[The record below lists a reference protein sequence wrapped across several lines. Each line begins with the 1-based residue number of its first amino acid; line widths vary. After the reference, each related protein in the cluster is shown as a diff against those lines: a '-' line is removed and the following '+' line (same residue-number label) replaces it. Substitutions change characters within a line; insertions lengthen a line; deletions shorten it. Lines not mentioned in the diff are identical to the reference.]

1 MSKYIDGTQ
10 LRNGFFAAADNLE
23 KHKELL
29 NSLNVYP
36 VADRDTGVNM
46 ALSMKKTAS
55 ALPLS
60 GTPAQMSEAAYYN
73 LLEFAHGN
81 SGTILT
87 LFFEG
92 FSSEMPR
99 KEKLSGRDLALAVKA
114 GADSAFTGVSQPMD
128 GTILSVASQSARA
141 GISML
146 EFTEN
151 ADDILMHIVDEAHA
165 CLKQTAFQN
174 PVLRPLGV
182 VDSGALGFCLV
193 MDGFLSTVVP
203 DHPPLPYPSFHLPDV
218 PMPTDETLHYRFCTE
233 MVLNFHDTNQ
243 QETLRSIIEPMG
255 EHFFLIARESICKI
269 HIHTDKPDDVIRT
282 AEKFGIIKSRKID
295 DMTKPIGR
303 K

>member
-1 MSKYIDGTQ
+1 MSKYIDGMQ
-10 LRNGFFAAADNLE
+10 IRNGLLAAADNLE
-23 KHKELL
+23 KHKNLL

-46 ALSMKKTAS
+46 ALSMKKTAA
-55 ALPLS
+55 ALPPS
-60 GTPAQMSEAAYYN
+60 GSPAEMSEAAYYN
-73 LLEFAHGN
+73 LLEYAHGN

-92 FSSEMPR
+92 LSSEMPR
-99 KEKLSGRDLALAVKA
+99 KEKLSGSDLALAVKT
-114 GADSAFTGVSQPMD
+114 GADTAFTGVSQPMD

-151 ADDILMHIVDEAHA
+151 AGDILMHIVDEAHA

-193 MDGFLSTVVP
+193 LDGLLSAVMP
-203 DHPPLPYPSFHLPDV
+203 DLPPMPYPSFHLPDV
-218 PMPTDETLHYRFCTE
+218 PMPSAETLHYRFCTE
-233 MVLNFHDTNQ
+233 LVLNLHDTEQ
-243 QETLRSIIEPMG
+243 QDVLRTRLEPMG
-255 EHFFLIARESICKI
+255 EHFFLIVRESLCKV
-269 HIHTDKPDDVIRT
+269 HVHTDKPDDVIDI
-282 AEKFGIIKSRKID
+282 AEQFGTVKSKKID
-295 DMTKPIGR
+295 DMTR
-303 K
+303 QVD